1 MTLVAQE
8 GKEYLNYFLFALK
21 TTETKRQY
29 SRNLKLFFDF
39 DLNQNLSLNEQADV
53 FVKKS
58 LNDINW
64 TTRYFIEFFKYQ
76 IENRVDTNQITSA
89 TLKNYFKAAKLFC
102 VMNDIILNWFKITK
116 GFPKIKYYSDD
127 RAPTLE
133 EISNLVEY
141 PDRRIKP
148 IVDTVAS
155 SGIRVGAWDLLMG
168 THCPCS

>member
-64 TTRYFIEFFKYQ
+64 TTRYFIVF
-76 IENRVDTNQITSA
+76 
-89 TLKNYFKAAKLFC
+89 
-102 VMNDIILNWFKITK
+102 
-116 GFPKIKYYSDD
+116 
-127 RAPTLE
+127 
-133 EISNLVEY
+133 
-141 PDRRIKP
+141 
-148 IVDTVAS
+148 
-155 SGIRVGAWDLLMG
+155 
-168 THCPCS
+168 